1 MARLLDQLLDLSRIT
16 RNRVDL
22 VRQPLDLRRLIEQ
35 CIDNLRPALHAGAH
49 ELSVT
54 LHDDPLVVNGDEVRL
69 TQVFSNV
76 LHNAAKFS
84 PSGGRIALRAFVR
97 GAEAVVEV
105 QDHGIGIDQSRLE
118 DVFEMFSQAETKA
131 HGGTPGLGI
140 GLVELHGG
148 SARAYSDGIGRGTM
162 VQLVLPLADNPTLA
176 EPVQSEPAA
185 RAGGA
190 LRVLVADDN
199 IDAADLLAEVLR
211 TYGYAVHTAHDG
223 KAAIEL
229 AARYKPDVMVLDI
242 GMPGATGYEVAHW
255 ARQQPWGEQ
264 ASLIA
269 VTGWG
274 QEHDGNRALR
284 AGFDAR
290 LVKPV
295 DLNELLKLI
304 ALAAM
309 AVPQHAS

>member
-1 MARLLDQLLDLSRIT
+1 
-16 RNRVDL
+16 VDL
-22 VRQPLDLRRLIEQ
+22 VRQPIDLRRLIEQ
-35 CIDNLRPALHAGAH
+35 CIDNLRPALQAGAH
-49 ELSVT
+49 EITVALP
-54 LHDDPLVVNGDEVRL
+54 DDPLVVDGDEVRL

-76 LHNAAKFS
+76 LHNATKFS
-84 PSGGRIALRAFVR
+84 PSGGRIALRADLR
-97 GAEAVVEV
+97 GADAVVEV
-105 QDHGIGIDQSRLE
+105 RDHGIGIDRSRLE
-118 DVFEMFSQAETKA
+118 DVFEMFSQAETKV

-140 GLVELHGG
+140 GLAIVRSLVELHGG
-148 SARAYSDGIGRGTM
+148 SVRAYSDGAGTGTT
-162 VQLVLPLADNPTLA
+162 VQVVLPRAGNATLAD
-176 EPVQSEPAA
+176 PVQPGPAA
-185 RAGGA
+185 SAGGT
-190 LRVLVADDN
+190 LQVLVADDN
-199 IDAADLLAEVLR
+199 LDAADLLAEVLR
-211 TYGYAVHTAHDG
+211 THGYVVHTAHDG

-229 AARYKPDVMVLDI
+229 AARSRPDVMVLDI
-242 GMPGATGYEVAHW
+242 GMPGATGYEVANW
-255 ARQQPWGEQ
+255 ARQQPWGER
-264 ASLIA
+264 AALIA